1 VLGVAPDH
9 AAAGSTVA
17 VTIDVSGLGGG
28 AVHGSAVGVDF
39 GAGIVVSDVS
49 ADFGSTPQHVFA
61 TLDIDADATPGPRT
75 VTVTNAGDSAELAG
89 GFVVDAT
96 LPADFALETV
106 HPDSG
111 AQGTLVLVLVT
122 GSGFQTDTTFDF
134 GGGTLVR
141 DLDVLDP

>member
-1 VLGVAPDH
+1 NLDIDAGAAPGPRDVVASQGTQVATLDAGFTVDPVVGPPPLVVLGVAPDH

-96 LPADFALETV
+96 LP
-106 HPDSG
+106 
-111 AQGTLVLVLVT
+111 
-122 GSGFQTDTTFDF
+122 
-134 GGGTLVR
+134 
-141 DLDVLDP
+141 